1 MLVQVTHRR
10 RRIAGSQ
17 RSACLC
23 AVVRDDARQLRTFVV
38 DRKLRFPH
46 ERYTARL
53 RSRAT
58 CSFAD
63 VCIRGFM
70 TEIGGNIV
78 KAVVSAA
85 RKITGREPAPEAS
98 AKKTP
103 ARKTA
108 AQKMTAKKAP
118 AKKVAPHKTT
128 AKKAGGRRRRRRR
141 RRRRPPRSQPDH
153 LPRRNQAP
161 QRSAP
166 GPAPSA
172 CRCPTAAASAPKSG
186 RPGTTP
192 TARTDRKASPKYY
205 ARDEIG
211 KHTGHTKRGAS
222 ASVVGRS

>member
-1 MLVQVTHRR
+1 
-10 RRIAGSQ
+10 
-17 RSACLC
+17 
-23 AVVRDDARQLRTFVV
+23 
-38 DRKLRFPH
+38 
-46 ERYTARL
+46 
-53 RSRAT
+53 
-58 CSFAD
+58 
-63 VCIRGFM
+63 M

-128 AKKAGGRRRRRRR
+128 AKKTTSDREGVR
-141 RRRRPPRSQPDH
+141 RRRRPPRSQLDH

-192 TARTDRKASPKYY
+192 TARTDRNASPKYY

-211 KHTGHTKRGAS
+211 KHTGHTKRGVHKTGDAS
-222 ASVVGRS
+222 LAGRVVKQT